1 MPNHASTYHDAE
13 RRPLLASEPSGS
25 SSRSDSRSAPAI
37 DHERNGHSDETK
49 PSRAIEDDVLPET
62 SILGRNLSWNSAYII
77 VISRVI
83 GSGIF
88 ATPGSIVKSVGSP
101 GLSLILWLVGAVVAA
116 CGLSISLEYGC
127 MLPRSGGS
135 KVYLEFTYRHPRF
148 LASTLIAMHAVC
160 LNFTAS
166 NCIIFSQY
174 VLFSF
179 GVDEPS
185 EALRK
190 GLAVGL
196 LTAISVTH
204 AVFPKAGIRL
214 QNTLGW
220 MKIGI
225 VIFMIFSGLYVVI
238 FRPSV
243 ASPTASPTTGLLSWD
258 NLWENSTWNWGVI
271 STALFK
277 VFYSYAGLD
286 NVGNILNEVKDPVRT
301 LRSVAL
307 TALATSCGMYMLINV
322 AYFLVV
328 PIEEIKDSGELIA
341 ALFFERVFGERVG
354 RNILPLVVAI
364 SAIGNVLVVTFAVAR
379 LKQEIARQGFLPFS
393 DILSSTKPFGSPLGG
408 LLVNYVPSFLVIT
421 LPPSSEVYSFI
432 LEIEGYQGQMFS
444 FALGVG
450 LLWLRYKRPDL
461 KRPFKT
467 FIPAVLLSLSL
478 SVSLL
483 AAPLFPPEEKWKGGL
498 FYATYAIV
506 GASFI
511 LGGVLYWYIWTVL
524 LPKWRGYTL
533 EEETQVLDDGTSITK
548 LTYARP
554 SVAHDVTIHDVR
566 GEEDKYT
573 LDGNGFQ
580 VFKRGATEK
589 DFLDDEQIKA
599 SYYPEVEQLL
609 KDVTGASR
617 VFIFDHTIRR
627 QPPGDDSADRSRR
640 GPVQRVHI
648 DQSYDASL
656 SRVPHHL
663 PEDADELLKG
673 RVQIINVWR
682 PIKTV
687 QRDPLALADAFSVSD
702 SDLVVTEL
710 IYPTR
715 RGETYAVRYNEGQKW
730 FYKSYL
736 SPEEVLLIKC
746 FDSKKDGRAR
756 RVPHTAFV
764 DPSSAD
770 DAPSRESIEIRALVF
785 HPDDRE

>member
-1 MPNHASTYHDAE
+1 MSGSSDAE
-13 RRPLLASEPSGS
+13 WRPLLTSESSSSSSGS
-25 SSRSDSRSAPAI
+25 DPRSTNAI
-37 DHERNGHSDETK
+37 DYERNGHSDETK

-101 GLSLILWLVGAVVAA
+101 GLSLILWFVGAVVAA

-204 AVFPKAGIRL
+204 AVVPKAGIRL

-220 MKIGI
+220 IKIGI

-243 ASPTASPTTGLLSWD
+243 ASPTTSSTTGLLSWD

-328 PIEEIKDSGELIA
+328 PIDEIKESGELIA

-364 SAIGNVLVVTFAVAR
+364 SAVGNVLVVTFAVVRMQLPIIELWMMVKLICEQQAR

-393 DILSSTKPFGSPLGG
+393 NILSSTKPFGSPLGG
-408 LLVNYVPSFLVIT
+408 LFVNYIPSFLVIT

-444 FALGVG
+444 VALGVG
-450 LLWLRYKRPDL
+450 LLWLRYKRPGL

-478 SVSLL
+478 SISLL
-483 AAPLFPPEEKWKGGL
+483 AAPLFPPDEKRRGGL

-506 GASFI
+506 GAS
-511 LGGVLYWYIWTVL
+511 L
-524 LPKWRGYTL
+524 
-533 EEETQVLDDGTSITK
+533 
-548 LTYARP
+548 
-554 SVAHDVTIHDVR
+554 
-566 GEEDKYT
+566 
-573 LDGNGFQ
+573 
-580 VFKRGATEK
+580 
-589 DFLDDEQIKA
+589 
-599 SYYPEVEQLL
+599 
-609 KDVTGASR
+609 
-617 VFIFDHTIRR
+617 
-627 QPPGDDSADRSRR
+627 
-640 GPVQRVHI
+640 
-648 DQSYDASL
+648 
-656 SRVPHHL
+656 
-663 PEDADELLKG
+663 
-673 RVQIINVWR
+673 
-682 PIKTV
+682 
-687 QRDPLALADAFSVSD
+687 
-702 SDLVVTEL
+702 
-710 IYPTR
+710 
-715 RGETYAVRYNEGQKW
+715 
-730 FYKSYL
+730 
-736 SPEEVLLIKC
+736 
-746 FDSKKDGRAR
+746 
-756 RVPHTAFV
+756 
-764 DPSSAD
+764 
-770 DAPSRESIEIRALVF
+770 
-785 HPDDRE
+785 